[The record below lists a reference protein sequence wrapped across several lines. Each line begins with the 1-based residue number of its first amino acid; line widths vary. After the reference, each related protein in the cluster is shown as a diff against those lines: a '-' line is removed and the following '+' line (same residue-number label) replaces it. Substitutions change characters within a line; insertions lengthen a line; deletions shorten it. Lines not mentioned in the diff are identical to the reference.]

1 MLRDAYLHT
10 IASDFSCQTILSFL
24 LKCSKAKVHDKKFVQ
39 DACCTPNETGSLT
52 HHKQ

>member
-1 MLRDAYLHT
+1 MRTYTPLRLISVVKPY
-10 IASDFSCQTILSFL
+10 FL
-24 LKCSKAKVHDKKFVQ
+24 FYCKCSKAKVHDKKFVQ